1 MKQLIITFIITIT
14 FGPGLFSQSTI
25 DGILMEIEKNNTT
38 LSAVR
43 KSAEA
48 EKLGNK
54 TGIYL
59 ENPEVGFNY
68 LWGNPSAIGNR
79 TDFNITQTFDFPSA
93 YRYKNQISDS
103 RNVQVELGY
112 QKQLRELLLQT
123 RLICYDLIYTNALKS
138 ELSKRLTHAQRI
150 ANSYKSQ
157 FDIGESN
164 ILEYN
169 KAQLNLLNISKE
181 LELLEID
188 RTALLADLTRLNGGF
203 IINFTDSVFQSS
215 EIPVDFE
222 KWCALAEQNNPLLG
236 WLKQEI
242 EIGQNQEKLNRAMSL
257 PKLKAGYMSEKIIGE
272 TLQGVTVGITIPLWE
287 NKNTVKYAAAQ
298 TIALQGIETDNKL
311 QFYNQLKILHTS
323 AIGLQKSVDD
333 YRAKLIA
340 FDNSELLAKALD
352 LGEITLIE
360 YIVEFAI
367 YYKSINRLLNLERE
381 LFRTLAKLNQY
392 M

>member
-1 MKQLIITFIITIT
+1 MKQLIITLIATIT
-14 FGPGLFSQSTI
+14 FGSGLFSQNSI
-25 DGILMEIEKNNTT
+25 DGVLMEIEKNNTT

-54 TGIYL
+54 TGIYI
-59 ENPEVGFNY
+59 ENPEVEFHY
-68 LWGNPSAIGNR
+68 LWGNPSVIGNR
-79 TDFNITQTFDFPSA
+79 TDFSITQTIDFPSA

-103 RNVQVELGY
+103 RNEQVEFGY
-112 QKQLRELLLQT
+112 QKQRRALLLQT
-123 RLICYDLIYTNALKS
+123 RLVCYDLIYTNALKS

-150 ANSYKSQ
+150 ANSYQSQ

-181 LELLEID
+181 LESLEID
-188 RTALLADLTRLNGGF
+188 RTALLADLTRLNGGI
-203 IINFTDSVFQSS
+203 IINFTDSVFQST

-222 KWCALAEQNNPLLG
+222 KWYALAEQNNPLLG

-242 EIGQNQEKLNRAMSL
+242 DISQNQEKLNRAMSL
-257 PKLKAGYMSEKIIGE
+257 PKLQAGYMSEKIIGE
-272 TLQGVTVGITIPLWE
+272 TLQGVMVGITIPLWE

-298 TIALQGIETDNKL
+298 TIALQGIENDNKL

-323 AIGLQKSVDD
+323 AIGLQNSVDD
-333 YRAKLIA
+333 YRVSLKT

-367 YYKSINRLLNLERE
+367 YYKSVNDLLDLEKE
-381 LFRTLAKLNQY
+381 LFRALAQLNQY